1 MQEGMDCVASEHG
14 DGMYRV
20 EYDGEV
26 IASGG
31 TFYDSE
37 SVDLGCVTEAEA
49 PTMRPTKKKKAFWRR
64 MAVAVSW

>member
-1 MQEGMDCVASEHG
+1 MDCVASEHG

-31 TFYDSE
+31 TFYDARVWS
-37 SVDLGCVTEAEA
+37 LGV
-49 PTMRPTKKKKAFWRR
+49 
-64 MAVAVSW
+64 